1 MDAPTRKGTALN
13 PVVSVIVPVYN
24 VEPYV
29 GECLAS
35 LQAQTFRDFEAV
47 CVNDGCTDESP
58 AVLERFADEDQ
69 RFRIVD
75 QENGGLSA
83 ARNKGLDS
91 ATGTYVCFLDSDDK
105 FAPQTLEHL
114 VAAAEEHELD
124 LVDFASDTFYESDA
138 VKHIHAEERHRD
150 DIPGVHSGAH
160 LLCEYEER
168 GQYFPSA
175 CYHLVRRD
183 LLARISLRFEEGLLH
198 EDELFTPLLHAY
210 AGRSMFLNE
219 KLYLRR
225 MRENS
230 IMTTLRGVRN
240 VVAEFRI
247 VVRLVHWLESN
258 AASYDE
264 RFLHAFGQHIY
275 LLADYMTGDALT
287 CTEEELRAAASQFN
301 TVERVLYE
309 LVVVQHRNGTARLRA
324 SYEDS
329 KTYRAGRALTSLPR
343 AIRSIGK

>member
-1 MDAPTRKGTALN
+1 MN

-35 LQAQTFRDFEAV
+35 LQAQTFKDFEVV

-69 RFRIVD
+69 RFRIID

-91 ATGTYVCFLDSDDK
+91 ATGTYVCFLDSDDR
-105 FAPQTLEHL
+105 FAFEALEHL
-114 VAAAEEHELD
+114 VATAEENELD

-138 VKHIHAEERHRD
+138 VKRIHTEERRRD
-150 DIPGVHSGAH
+150 DIPGIHSGAH

-168 GQYFPSA
+168 GQYFPSS
-175 CYHLVRRD
+175 CYHLIRRD
-183 LLARISLRFEEGLLH
+183 LLVRTDLHFEESLLH

-240 VVAEFRI
+240 VVAEFHI
-247 VVRLVHWLESN
+247 VVRLLHWLESN
-258 AASYDE
+258 ADNYDE
-264 RFLHAFGQHIY
+264 RFLHAFSQHIY
-275 LLADYMTGDALT
+275 LLADYMTGDALA

-309 LVVVQHRNGTARLRA
+309 ILVVQHRNGTARLRA

-329 KTYRAGRALTSLPR
+329 ASYKAGRVITSLPR
-343 AIRSIGK
+343 AIRTLRK